1 MTQGF
6 PLIPPALPYGNGSW
20 IVKRKATGEVIGE
33 FFSADNVRKFNG
45 ANCEAIPIGEHLA
58 SLSQRGRAIAERDSA
73 LEQSGLQWQHDA
85 ESCGYRPGDSVA
97 VLNALREQREARD
110 AEIWTQFNNQ

>member
-1 MTQGF
+1 M
-6 PLIPPALPYGNGSW
+6 ADYGVNQMSL
-20 IVKRKATGEVIGE
+20 
-33 FFSADNVRKFNG
+33 
-45 ANCEAIPIGEHLA
+45 AIITSYMGPTN
-58 SLSQRGRAIAERDSA
+58 SRVSRAIAERDSA

-110 AEIWTQFNNQ
+110 AEIWMQFNNQ